1 MATKKKSRTAAAN
14 AARRKQGPTKGTDYK
29 NGRAVTAAAKAKRK
43 KKKKLKPKSAATAG
57 SDLSKK
63 SMKELQRMNTEH
75 RAKTGKGSKA
85 IMRAIDKKASNASFK
100 RRGNFLAKKLGY

>member
-1 MATKKKSRTAAAN
+1 
-14 AARRKQGPTKGTDYK
+14 
-29 NGRAVTAAAKAKRK
+29 
-43 KKKKLKPKSAATAG
+43 
-57 SDLSKK
+57 
-63 SMKELQRMNTEH
+63 MKELQRMNTEH